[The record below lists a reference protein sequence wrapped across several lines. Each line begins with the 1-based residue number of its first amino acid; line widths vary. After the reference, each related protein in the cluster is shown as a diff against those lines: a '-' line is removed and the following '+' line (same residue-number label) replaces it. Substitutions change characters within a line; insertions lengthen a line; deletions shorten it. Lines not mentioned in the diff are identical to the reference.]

1 MLIILLGLAGDGW
14 AQRGAAAALPV
25 GVDLVPEFGKL
36 GLTPLAQGNRGD
48 CSLFA
53 ITAVRLG
60 AIDLPAGRHAL
71 RFTSVGK
78 DPASANIWFGVDAI
92 ELDAAE

>member
-1 MLIILLGLAGDGW
+1 VLIILLGLAGEGW
-14 AQRGAAAALPV
+14 AQRAPAAASPV

-36 GLTPLAQGNRGD
+36 GLAPLAQGNRGD

-53 ITAVRLG
+53 ITAVPLG

-78 DPASANIWFGVDAI
+78 HPASANVCFGVDAI